1 MEKRSTKI
9 AYFVALG
16 VFIVLL
22 VILGIQF
29 KGKENPVFVGDGA
42 FYTTGDG
49 VFLDG
54 IQRTVDDSE
63 GSKYAL
69 DGSYYVSPEAGTY
82 FELSEDGNTIVG
94 ADGTE
99 YVKSEEKSKDVNGVE
114 YTTYEEKV
122 YSETPFAGTFWS
134 LLPPIVAIVL
144 ALISKEVYS
153 SLFLGCL
160 VGALL
165 YTQFAPWDTIVTL
178 VGADYGII
186 SVLADS
192 GNMGI
197 IVFLVTL
204 GIMVDLMN
212 KGGGSE
218 AFGRWAKKTVH
229 TRCGAQLLTM
239 LLGVLIFVDDYFNC
253 LTVGSVMRP
262 VTDRQKVSRA
272 KLAYLID
279 STAAPICIIAPVS
292 SWAAA
297 VTSSVPA
304 GSGINGFTMF
314 LRTIP
319 YNYYAVM
326 TVVMSLFLIF
336 TGAEFGPMKLNE
348 DNAQNGDLF
357 TTADRPYG
365 DDVDDGSD
373 TNGHVIDLIAPVLV
387 LIAACIFGM
396 VYTGGF
402 FEGVDFI
409 TAFAD
414 CNASA
419 GLVLG
424 SSIAL
429 LFTFVFYRVRSVMTF
444 QDFAACIPEGFKAMV
459 SPMLILSLA
468 WTLSGMTGLLGA
480 KYYVANLLG
489 SSAAALQ
496 YLLPFIIFLVAVFLA
511 FATGTSWGTFSILI
525 PIVCQAFPDG
535 EMLVVS
541 IAACLSGAVCG
552 DHCSPISDTTIMASA
567 GAHCSHVN
575 HVSTQLP
582 YAITAAA
589 CSAVC
594 YVITG
599 LAQAVLGSRAS
610 LVTSLVLLVVA
621 IVLELA
627 VLSVIRA
634 RTRAKTSGDA
644 A

>member
-1 MEKRSTKI
+1 MEKKSTKI

-22 VILGIQF
+22 VILGVMF
-29 KGKENPVFVGDGA
+29 KDAPLPTLEVDGEM
-42 FYTTGDG
+42 
-49 VFLDG
+49 
-54 IQRTVDDSE
+54 I
-63 GSKYAL
+63 
-69 DGSYYVSPEAGTY
+69 EAT
-82 FELSEDGNTIVG
+82 
-94 ADGTE
+94 
-99 YVKSEEKSKDVNGVE
+99 
-114 YTTYEEKV
+114 
-122 YSETPFAGTFWS
+122 TPFAGTFWS

-165 YTQFAPWDTIVTL
+165 VSNFHPWETVVQLVEGDNGIVTT
-178 VGADYGII
+178 VSDA
-186 SVLADS
+186 
-192 GNMGI
+192 GNIAI
-197 IVFLVTL
+197 IVFLVVL

-212 KGGGSE
+212 KTGGSE
-218 AFGRWAKKTVH
+218 AFGRWAKKAVKS
-229 TRCGAQLLTM
+229 RAGAQLMTM
-239 LLGVLIFVDDYFNC
+239 LLGVLIFIDDYFNC
-253 LTVGSVMRP
+253 LTVGAVMRP
-262 VTDRQKVSRA
+262 VTESHHISRA
-272 KLAYLID
+272 KLAYVID
-279 STAAPICIIAPVS
+279 ATAAPVCMIAPVS

-297 VTSSVPA
+297 VSGYVNSESV
-304 GSGINGFTMF
+304 SGIEMF
-314 LRTIP
+314 IKQIP
-319 YNYYAVM
+319 WNYYCLLTLLM
-326 TVVMSLFLIF
+326 IVVISVLNIDY
-336 TGAEFGPMKLNE
+336 GPMLTHE
-348 DNAQNGDLF
+348 YNAQVKNDLF
-357 TTADRPYG
+357 TTPERPFAGADDYET
-365 DDVDDGSD
+365 GSK
-373 TNGHVIDLIAPVLV
+373 GKSSVLDLLLPVVV
-387 LIAACIFGM
+387 LIATCIIGLI
-396 VYTGGF
+396 YTGGF
-402 FEGVDFI
+402 FEGVDFV

-525 PIVCQAFPDG
+525 PIVCHAFPEG
-535 EMLVVS
+535 EMLVIS

-582 YAITAAA
+582 YAITAAS
-589 CSAVC
+589 CSAAC

-599 LAQAVLGSRAS
+599 LTQMFLGSSAS
-610 LVTSLVLLVVA
+610 LWTSLILLGVA
-621 IVLELA
+621 IVLELV
-627 VLSVIRA
+627 VLNILRVKLGK
-634 RTRAKTSGDA
+634 KTKA
-644 A
+644 

>member
-1 MEKRSTKI
+1 MKNKNLSW
-9 AYFVALG
+9 AGALFVFAL
-16 VFIVLL
+16 LL
-22 VILGIQF
+22 WCTAVTP
-29 KGKENPVFVGDGA
+29 GKVADPA
-42 FYTTGDG
+42 TYTC
-49 VFLDG
+49 
-54 IQRTVDDSE
+54 
-63 GSKYAL
+63 A
-69 DGSYYVSPEAGTY
+69 
-82 FELSEDGNTIVG
+82 
-94 ADGTE
+94 
-99 YVKSEEKSKDVNGVE
+99 
-114 YTTYEEKV
+114 V
-122 YSETPFAGTFWS
+122 YSTFFS
-134 LLPPIVAIVL
+134 LLPPVIAIVL
-144 ALISKEVYS
+144 ALNTKEVYT
-153 SLFLGCL
+153 SLL
-160 VGALL
+160 VGIASGALL
-165 YTQFAPWDTIVTL
+165 YANGNLELALNTL
-178 VGADYGII
+178 FFNEDGGMITKL
-186 SVLADS
+186 SDS
-192 GNMGI
+192 GNVGI
-197 IVFLVTL
+197 LAFLVML
-204 GIMVDLMN
+204 GILVALMN
-212 KGGGSE
+212 KAGGSA
-218 AFGRWAKKTVH
+218 AFGRWASTH
-229 TRCGAQLLTM
+229 IHSRAGAQFATL
-239 LLGVLIFVDDYFNC
+239 LLGVMIFVDDYFNC

-297 VTSSVPA
+297 VTSSVPE

-319 YNYYAVM
+319 YNYYAVL

-348 DNAQNGDLF
+348 DNAKNGDLF
-357 TTADRPYG
+357 TTTDRPYG

-373 TNGHVIDLIAPVLV
+373 TNGHVIDLLAPVLV

-396 VYTGGF
+396 IYTGGF

-489 SSAAALQ
+489 NSAAALQ
-496 YLLPFIIFLVAVFLA
+496 YLLPVIIFLVAVFLA

-525 PIVCQAFPDG
+525 PIVCHAFPDG

-594 YVITG
+594 YIITG

-627 VLSVIRA
+627 VLGVIRA

-644 A
+644 L